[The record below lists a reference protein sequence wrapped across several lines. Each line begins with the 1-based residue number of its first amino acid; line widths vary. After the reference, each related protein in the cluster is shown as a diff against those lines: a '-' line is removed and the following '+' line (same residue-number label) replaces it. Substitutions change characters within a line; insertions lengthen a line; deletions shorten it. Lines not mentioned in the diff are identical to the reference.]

1 MHGWGSLHRQQG
13 LNPLGLPEQRTESP
27 RMKPPQEGVAAHP
40 PQNLYSSPVGVSLSP
55 LSTLDLK
62 GALGQEADRRLE
74 EADRRASKRDTY
86 TQRQEE
92 RGKETNQRREAVG

>member
-1 MHGWGSLHRQQG
+1 
-13 LNPLGLPEQRTESP
+13 
-27 RMKPPQEGVAAHP
+27 MKPPQEGVAAHP

-74 EADRRASKRDTY
+74 TCVKPDT
-86 TQRQEE
+86 
-92 RGKETNQRREAVG
+92 VGGMWNRKPALSCAAAPQLKSEVIC